1 MLLQAVHFTGNRLIR
16 GTLQPLVSYL
26 RFIITLPNNK
36 ISDTT
41 KKVYIYSQEYRW
53 GHAGFDRLRALGSLQ
68 SIFS

>member
-1 MLLQAVHFTGNRLIR
+1 MLLQAVNFTGNRLIR

-41 KKVYIYSQEYRW
+41 KKGIHIFTGVQAGTRW
-53 GHAGFDRLRALGSLQ
+53 
-68 SIFS
+68 I